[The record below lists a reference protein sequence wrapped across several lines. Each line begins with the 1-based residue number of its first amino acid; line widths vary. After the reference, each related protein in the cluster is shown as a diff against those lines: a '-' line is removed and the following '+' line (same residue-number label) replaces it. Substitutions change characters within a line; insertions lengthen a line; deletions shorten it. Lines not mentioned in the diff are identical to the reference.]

1 MGLKSKIRILLSKES
16 LTFDQLKDRLNVTSG
31 ELNEVLSR
39 LERKKVI
46 DITKKGKYWNCS
58 DFFD

>member
-1 MGLKSKIRILLSKES
+1 MGLKSRIRILLSKES
-16 LTFDQLKDRLNVTSG
+16 LTFDQLKDRFSVTSG
-31 ELNEVLSR
+31 ELNEVLSS

-46 DITKKGKYWNCS
+46 DITKKGKYWNCE

>member
-46 DITKKGKYWNCS
+46 DITKKGKYWNCE